1 MQALVLVDGRGVGCK
16 CENFIGVD
24 MTGHSDLAVWSAKS
38 VKCPENDRCPP
49 VIYGSVCPQ

>member
-1 MQALVLVDGRGVGCK
+1 M

-24 MTGHSDLAVWSAKS
+24 MTGHNDLVSCTKS

-49 VIYGSVCPQ
+49 VILALTDTLPPLFTLGPISC